1 MKYIYSSILVIIFS
15 VILLPSR
22 SQAASLEYSYLI
34 RGDSPNNAAIIRY
47 GSLEN
52 KSYYSCSFDT
62 LICGNI
68 GTVLPAVTTP
78 VTSDTT
84 DTSLVANPFDVLD
97 GIKRVSYKG
106 VSPDGKFVY
115 YYQYS
120 TANDP
125 NSHFVIYDTKTGGT
139 SKTTDNV
146 HYWDL
151 LTEENRLFSVAPD
164 SSSLIYLDNREGFN
178 ALYKVDLA
186 HPKARMMLGTR
197 ITKLSYSVS
206 DFIFLDSNTIL
217 FMANRENPTQ
227 WNLYRYNLKTSAV
240 TKIASNTSYADA
252 MIKVGS
258 NVMFLQIKGNAI
270 VPAIYN
276 YVTQTVSGFSLPQTT
291 GITEVNN
298 PYQTVKYGSVSGAL
312 LKPTSATAG
321 PHPLIIWLHGGPY
334 RDISPTIHPY
344 LSYGVYDWDLEEAR
358 RNGAVVLKIDYHGSY
373 GQGRN
378 FAESLKGQ
386 AGVLDVA
393 DVVAS
398 LKAVKKTLG
407 TNYPI
412 SGVYLVGNS
421 YGGYLALKTITDYPK
436 LFAGAYSINGV
447 TDWPTLITKLKT
459 SIFNVYFNGLPTL
472 ANSKLYAQAEIVDNI
487 SSLTTQK
494 IMLVQ
499 AQSDTDVSPAQAD
512 FLFNNLNSKGKN
524 VQEIKIPD
532 EDHVFK
538 KNSSITQICSTLL
551 TFVGLTPNDSNRCQ
565 YQ

>member
-1 MKYIYSSILVIIFS
+1 MRYSKYSLIVAIF
-15 VILLPSR
+15 LLFPFPSK
-22 SQAASLEYSYLI
+22 AASLEYSYLI
-34 RGDSPNNAAIIRY
+34 RGDVPNNAVTIRY

-62 LICGNI
+62 LICANVGSTAPTI
-68 GTVLPAVTTP
+68 ATPTTDA
-78 VTSDTT
+78 SDTAVV
-84 DTSLVANPFDVLD
+84 SNPFDVLD
-97 GIKRVSYKG
+97 GVKRVSYKG

-120 TANDP
+120 TATDP
-125 NSHFVIYDTKTGGT
+125 NSHFVLYDTKTGGT

-151 LTEENRLFSVAPD
+151 LTEENRLFSVASD
-164 SSSLIYLDNREGFN
+164 SKTLVYLDNREGSN

-186 HPKARMMLGTR
+186 HPKTKMMLGTR

-206 DFIFLDSNTIL
+206 DFIFLDPNTIL
-217 FMANRENPTQ
+217 FMANREIPQQ
-227 WNLYRYNLKTSAV
+227 WNLYLYNLKTSAV
-240 TKIASNTSYADA
+240 KKIASNTSYADA

-258 NVMFLQIKGNAI
+258 NVVFLQIKGNTVI
-270 VPAIYN
+270 PVDYN
-276 YVTQTVSGFSLPQTT
+276 YTNKTVSEFFIPQAA
-291 GITEVNN
+291 GITAINN
-298 PYQTVKYGSVSGAL
+298 PYQLVKYGSVNGVL
-312 LKPTSATAG
+312 LKPSSTSTE

-334 RDISPTIHPY
+334 RDISSTIHPY

-373 GQGRN
+373 GQGRP

-398 LKAVKKTLG
+398 LKGVKKTLG
-407 TNYPI
+407 TKYKI

-436 LFAGAYSINGV
+436 SFAGAYSINGV

-487 SSLTTQK
+487 NSLTTQK
-494 IMLVQ
+494 IILLQ
-499 AQSDTDVSPAQAD
+499 AQSDTDVSPVQAD

-524 VQEIKIPD
+524 VQIIKIPD

-538 KNSSITQICSTLL
+538 KNSSITEICSTLL
-551 TFVGLTPNDSNRCQ
+551 TFIGLTPNDPNRCQ

>member
-1 MKYIYSSILVIIFS
+1 MKYSKYSLIVTFF
-15 VILLPSR
+15 LLFPLQSK
-22 SQAASLEYSYLI
+22 AASLEYSYLI
-34 RGDSPNNAAIIRY
+34 RGDAPNNGIIIRY

-62 LICGNI
+62 LVCTNVGS
-68 GTVLPAVTTP
+68 TAPTAATP
-78 VTSDTT
+78 TADTSDTAVVT
-84 DTSLVANPFDVLD
+84 NPFDVLD
-97 GIKRVSYKG
+97 GVKRVSYKG

-125 NSHFVIYDTKTGGT
+125 NSHFVLYDTKTGGT

-151 LTEENRLFSVAPD
+151 LTEENRLFSVASD
-164 SSSLIYLDNREGFN
+164 SKTLVYLDNREGSN

-186 HPKARMMLGTR
+186 HPKTKMMIGTR

-206 DFIFLDSNTIL
+206 DFIFLDPNTIL
-217 FMANRENPTQ
+217 FMANRENPQQ

-258 NVMFLQIKGNAI
+258 NVVFLQIKGNAVI
-270 VPAIYN
+270 PVVYN
-276 YVTQTVSGFSLPQTT
+276 YTTKTTSEFSITQTT
-291 GITEVNN
+291 GITTVNN
-298 PYQTVKYGSVSGAL
+298 PYQLVKYGSVNGVL
-312 LKPTSATAG
+312 LKPTSSTG
-321 PHPLIIWLHGGPY
+321 SHPLIIWLHGGPY

-373 GQGRN
+373 GQGRT

-393 DVVAS
+393 DVITS
-398 LKAVKKTLG
+398 LKGVKKTLG
-407 TNYPI
+407 TKYKI

-421 YGGYLALKTITDYPK
+421 YGGYLALKTITDYPNS
-436 LFAGAYSINGV
+436 FAGAYSINGV

-487 SSLTTQK
+487 NSLTTQK

-524 VQEIKIPD
+524 VQIIKIEG

-551 TFVGLTPNDSNRCQ
+551 TFIGLTSNDPNRCQ